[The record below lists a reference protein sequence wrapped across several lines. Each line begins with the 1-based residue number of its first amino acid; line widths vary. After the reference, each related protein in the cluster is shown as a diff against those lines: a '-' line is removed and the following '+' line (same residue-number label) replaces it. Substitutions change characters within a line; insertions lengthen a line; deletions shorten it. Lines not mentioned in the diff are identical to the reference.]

1 MTSLQRLTTQLDKSI
16 LDKLPKK
23 ESEIVILAQ
32 SKKFSEYTNE
42 DKQELAKKLVSLS
55 YFVGIKESPS
65 IDTLVLLVRFI
76 CTKFPNFS
84 GEELE
89 NAFYQV
95 CAGELGDIDHYQNF
109 SPIYLGKI
117 INAYDEEKMKAR
129 RNYMQL
135 QQKKDWEEEEK
146 KRSDYLQ
153 ANALEIISEQL
164 KEEYL
169 SWKEKTYSNIT
180 DLKKYSLQVFL
191 DYARTK
197 NLFVKFD
204 ADNYTHSQYLEKY
217 FLSLPNNKDEAFK
230 SIENYVR
237 SYGKNILH

>member
-129 RNYMQL
+129 RNYMQM

-197 NLFVKFD
+197 NLFVKFN

-217 FLSLPNNKDEAFK
+217 FLSLPDNKDEAFK

>member
-23 ESEIVILAQ
+23 ESEIVVLAQ

-42 DKQELAKKLVSLS
+42 DKQDLAKKLVSLS

-76 CTKFPNFS
+76 CTKFPQFS

-117 INAYDEEKMKAR
+117 INAYEEEKMKAR

-135 QQKKDWEEEEK
+135 QQKKEWEEQEK
-146 KRSDYLQ
+146 KRSEYLQ
-153 ANALEIISEQL
+153 VNALEIIAQQL
-164 KEEYL
+164 KDEYL
-169 SWKEKTYSNIT
+169 SWKEKSYANLT
-180 DLKKYSLQVFL
+180 DLKKYSLQVL
-191 DYARTK
+191 LEYAQTK

-204 ADNYTHSQYLEKY
+204 ADNYTHSQYFEKY
-217 FLSLPNNKDEAFK
+217 FLSLPDNKDEALI
-230 SIENYVR
+230 SIDNYVR
-237 SYGKNILH
+237 SYGKNILN

>member
-217 FLSLPNNKDEAFK
+217 FLSLPDNKDEAFK